1 MDKNKGFGVV
11 SGSAAYIAA
20 QRKEAE
26 QKQAEKLISNMS
38 NDFPA
43 LARIYAKVKEEK
55 KCM

>member
-26 QKQAEKLISNMS
+26 HKNTERLIRNMS

-43 LARIYAKVKEEK
+43 LARICAKVKEGK

>member
-11 SGSAAYIAA
+11 SGAAAYIAA

-26 QKQAEKLISNMS
+26 HENTERLIHNMS